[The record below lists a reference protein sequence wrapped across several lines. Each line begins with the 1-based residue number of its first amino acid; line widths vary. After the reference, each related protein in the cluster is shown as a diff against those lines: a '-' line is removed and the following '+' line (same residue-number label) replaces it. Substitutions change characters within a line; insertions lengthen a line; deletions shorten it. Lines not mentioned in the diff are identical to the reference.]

1 MRAALWLVLA
11 VGLGVTACDG
21 LGGAT
26 VETMCGHVCD
36 CLAPFPTQAQQCT
49 DECVAELD
57 GIGVSQVCLDC
68 LELASCPDLQQQD
81 VCETECGFFAREEW
95 K

>member
-36 CLAPFPTQAQQCT
+36 CALSLPTQQAACTNQCI
-49 DECVAELD
+49 AELENV
-57 GIGVSQVCLDC
+57 GVSQGCLDC
-68 LELASCPDLQQQD
+68 LQLLSCTELDDLQA
-81 VCETECGFFAREEW
+81 CEAECGFFAREEW
-95 K
+95 R